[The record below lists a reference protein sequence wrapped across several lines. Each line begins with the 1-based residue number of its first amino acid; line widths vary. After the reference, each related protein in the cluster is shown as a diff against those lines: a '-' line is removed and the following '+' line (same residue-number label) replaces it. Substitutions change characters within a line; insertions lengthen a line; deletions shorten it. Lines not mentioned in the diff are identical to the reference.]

1 VNIDAVRV
9 SPIEL
14 PSADEVSQV
23 AALLGR
29 HPEVDFEVVVV
40 DSEGSPVVIRN
51 GPIMNNGR
59 PMPTRYWLVG
69 RDLSRRVARLE
80 SGGGVRAAEKAVD
93 AYELVATHQQYAA
106 ERDAQIPQDH
116 LGPRPAG
123 GVGGTRTGVKC
134 LHTHL
139 AHHLAVGGDPVGVW
153 VVQQLE
159 ADNHA

>member
-1 VNIDAVRV
+1 MNIDAVRV

-69 RDLSRRVARLE
+69 RDLSRRVAHLE
-80 SGGGVRAAEKAVD
+80 GGGGVRAAEKAVN
-93 AYELVATHQQYAA
+93 AHELAATHQQYAA

>member
-1 VNIDAVRV
+1 MNIDAARV
-9 SPIEL
+9 STVEF
-14 PSADEVSQV
+14 PSAEEVSHV

-29 HPEVDFEVVVV
+29 HPQVDFDIVVV
-40 DSEGSPVVIRN
+40 DSEGGPVVIRN
-51 GPIMNNGR
+51 GPIMNDGR

-80 SGGGVRAAEKAVD
+80 GGGGVRAAEKAVD
-93 AYELVATHQQYAA
+93 ASELAATHQGYAA
-106 ERDAQIPQDH
+106 ERDAQIPEGH

-139 AHHLAVGGDPVGVW
+139 AHHLAVGDDPVGAW
-153 VVQQLE
+153 VVEQLE
-159 ADNHA
+159 AEEGA

>member
-1 VNIDAVRV
+1 MNIDAVRV

-14 PSADEVSQV
+14 TSADEVSQV

-40 DSEGSPVVIRN
+40 DSEGNPVVIRN

-80 SGGGVRAAEKAVD
+80 GGGGVRAAEKAVD
-93 AYELVATHQQYAA
+93 AYELAATHQQYAA

-139 AHHLAVGGDPVGVW
+139 AHHLAVGGDPVGAW